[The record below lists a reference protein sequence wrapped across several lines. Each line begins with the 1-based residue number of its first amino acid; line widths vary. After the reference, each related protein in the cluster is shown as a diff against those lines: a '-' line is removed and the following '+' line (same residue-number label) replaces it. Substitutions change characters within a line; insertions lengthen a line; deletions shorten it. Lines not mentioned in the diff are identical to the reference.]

1 MPNGG
6 KTDILKVTSL
16 RLSKNSRSPFFD
28 KLTSLSHR
36 WEGNALEEHYYHVS
50 RSGGGRAAP
59 EAPRGGR
66 RASSRSAGPRGRAA
80 PPPKRPNKRKRSP
93 FSAFLWGCY
102 KLVAVLSA
110 LIVAGF
116 LGFKLLVQPPAQ
128 TAPTPDPASS
138 AGDVSQDHDAPYAS
152 EDDTGTLKRR
162 DQVYTFLLAAT
173 DKEGFRTDTMMVLS
187 YDVPNQKIG
196 VVSIP
201 RDTITDRPQG
211 KDPKLV
217 YGAGG
222 VTQRVTDISTML
234 GIPIDYYIKVNING
248 FIALVDY
255 LDGVDFYVPCDMS
268 YDDPYQDLSIHFKEG
283 MQHLNG
289 KQAMEV
295 ARFRKNNANSS
306 GASTGY
312 SDVGR
317 TQTQQQLLLALA
329 KKVLSWNSI
338 SRVNGFV
345 NIFNEYV
352 DTDLSLKD
360 MAYFAA
366 QAVNV
371 DLASAQTTTLDGR
384 GDAVYHGKRYCFEL
398 DQEKTLE
405 TVNRLINPY
414 TRDLTLADMHLM
426 KAERYM
432 G

>member
-1 MPNGG
+1 
-6 KTDILKVTSL
+6 
-16 RLSKNSRSPFFD
+16 
-28 KLTSLSHR
+28 
-36 WEGNALEEHYYHVS
+36 
-50 RSGGGRAAP
+50 
-59 EAPRGGR
+59 
-66 RASSRSAGPRGRAA
+66 
-80 PPPKRPNKRKRSP
+80 
-93 FSAFLWGCY
+93 
-102 KLVAVLSA
+102 VAVLSA

-128 TAPTPDPASS
+128 TAPVPTPASS
-138 AGDVSQDHDAPYAS
+138 EGDVSQDSDAPATS

-173 DKEGFRTDTMMVLS
+173 DKEGFRTDTMMVLC

-196 VVSIP
+196 VVSVP

-217 YGAGG
+217 YGTGG

-255 LDGVDFYVPCDMS
+255 LDGVDFYVPCDMN
-268 YDDPYQDLSIHFKEG
+268 YDDPYQNLSIHFKEG

-289 KQAMEV
+289 QQAMEV
-295 ARFRKNNANSS
+295 ARFRKNNADAS

-317 TQTQQQLLLALA
+317 TQTQQKLLLALA

-371 DLASAQTTTLDGR
+371 DLSSAETATLDGR

-432 G
+432 S

>member
-1 MPNGG
+1 
-6 KTDILKVTSL
+6 
-16 RLSKNSRSPFFD
+16 
-28 KLTSLSHR
+28 
-36 WEGNALEEHYYHVS
+36 
-50 RSGGGRAAP
+50 
-59 EAPRGGR
+59 
-66 RASSRSAGPRGRAA
+66 
-80 PPPKRPNKRKRSP
+80 
-93 FSAFLWGCY
+93 
-102 KLVAVLSA
+102 
-110 LIVAGF
+110 
-116 LGFKLLVQPPAQ
+116 
-128 TAPTPDPASS
+128 
-138 AGDVSQDHDAPYAS
+138 
-152 EDDTGTLKRR
+152 
-162 DQVYTFLLAAT
+162 
-173 DKEGFRTDTMMVLS
+173 
-187 YDVPNQKIG
+187 
-196 VVSIP
+196 
-201 RDTITDRPQG
+201 
-211 KDPKLV
+211 
-217 YGAGG
+217 
-222 VTQRVTDISTML
+222 
-234 GIPIDYYIKVNING
+234 
-248 FIALVDY
+248 
-255 LDGVDFYVPCDMS
+255 
-268 YDDPYQDLSIHFKEG
+268 
-283 MQHLNG
+283 
-289 KQAMEV
+289 MEV

-306 GASTGY
+306 GTSTGY